1 MNEIYRGKFYLLA
14 TASEEILKIT
24 KGFNEVS
31 FALKA
36 KPDTLP
42 ESVKF
47 DAREIDLEKIAL
59 ILSRKEILSNFFHLN
74 YLKEVTDNVE
84 K

>member
-1 MNEIYRGKFYLLA
+1 M
-14 TASEEILKIT
+14 
-24 KGFNEVS
+24 
-31 FALKA
+31 
-36 KPDTLP
+36 
-42 ESVKF
+42 KF

-59 ILSRKEILSNFFHLN
+59 ILSRKEILSNFFLLN

>member
-1 MNEIYRGKFYLLA
+1 M
-14 TASEEILKIT
+14 
-24 KGFNEVS
+24 
-31 FALKA
+31 
-36 KPDTLP
+36 
-42 ESVKF
+42 KF
-47 DAREIDLEKIAL
+47 DAREIDLEKITL